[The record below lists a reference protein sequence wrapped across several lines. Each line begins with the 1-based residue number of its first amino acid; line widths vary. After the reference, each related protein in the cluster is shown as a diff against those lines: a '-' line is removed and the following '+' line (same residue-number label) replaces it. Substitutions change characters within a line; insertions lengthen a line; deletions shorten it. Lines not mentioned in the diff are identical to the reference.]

1 MFVYLCAKSEK
12 SSAHNRLRT
21 CKGSFLFFFDIL
33 MLVQQ
38 YMMMTM
44 MRMQWMMTAEDG
56 NRDFF
61 SDGIQSVL

>member
-1 MFVYLCAKSEK
+1 MSVYLCAKSEK

-38 YMMMTM
+38 LH
-44 MRMQWMMTAEDG
+44 DG
-56 NRDFF
+56 DDDDAVDD
-61 SDGIQSVL
+61 DGRRW